1 MDFIFR
7 KIDYAIIWCIML
19 KFFFDVMRV
28 FFNKNYQ
35 EAKQIGENIKNKYGE
50 FEDIID
56 IVKDV
61 CSDVLNSNNYN
72 DDMKVIAIKILS
84 GLKTT

>member
-61 CSDVLNSNNYN
+61 CSDVLISNDYN

>member
-61 CSDVLNSNNYN
+61 CSDVLISNDYN
-72 DDMKVIAIKILS
+72 DDMKVIAIKVLS